1 MKRLSLITC
10 NGYPGNLI
18 NPGGLLK
25 RPQPRCNIALH
36 HPKLLPRQ
44 HLLLQQL
51 LLLQLPPAPSTSAA
65 PASPS
70 STVKAAYNLKFAY
83 HTPPKAGLVPQYYV
97 PWAKDI
103 ETASGGKVAITHY
116 AGGSLVPMESA
127 YQAVLSG
134 LADMALVETDS
145 IPGAFPLS
153 EINALPFAF
162 PNAEVEARVF
172 HELVLKYCVNTE
184 LKDVKVLAV
193 VAISPAQ
200 YYGNV
205 EVKKLEDL
213 KGLKIRTSGK
223 GEADIVSA
231 LGASPV
237 EISTGD
243 IYSGLQKKTI
253 DGVFFNTAGIP
264 GFALQEV
271 SKYRTICD
279 LQPRAWLFVMNKKL
293 YDGMPADVKAAFDK
307 NSTPDVSAK
316 YSAGL

>member
-1 MKRLSLITC
+1 M
-10 NGYPGNLI
+10 
-18 NPGGLLK
+18 
-25 RPQPRCNIALH
+25 
-36 HPKLLPRQ
+36 
-44 HLLLQQL
+44 
-51 LLLQLPPAPSTSAA
+51 
-65 PASPS
+65 
-70 STVKAAYNLKFAY
+70 
-83 HTPPKAGLVPQYYV
+83 
-97 PWAKDI
+97 
-103 ETASGGKVAITHY
+103 AITHD

-134 LADMALVETDS
+134 LADITLVETDS

-184 LKDVKVLAV
+184 LKDVKVLAI

-200 YYGNV
+200 YYGNK

-223 GEADIVSA
+223 GEADIVST

-237 EISTGD
+237 ELSTGD

-316 YSAGL
+316 YSAAYEKTVAIVQKNVIEPYDQKVGNPPYYTLPADEKARWVAKTAPIIDKWIADMEAKKLPGKAIWADAQDLVKKYSAK